1 MKLKLFAITLSF
13 ICFALGSYAQSTRR
27 TVRGRN
33 TAFEDSLGAIAR
45 RYAFS
50 LDSLNR
56 SLEEQRATRTILRIL
71 TFSLC
76 LRLTPF
82 IAFQFV

>member
-33 TAFEDSLGAIAR
+33 TAFEDSPGAIAR

-56 SLEEQRATRTILRIL
+56 
-71 TFSLC
+71 
-76 LRLTPF
+76 
-82 IAFQFV
+82 